1 MLKAM
6 HSAPDASEC
15 AEIEFKTINLIKLV
29 RWRCGK
35 LVKHGAATLMP
46 QWWNRQ
52 TQQT

>member
-1 MLKAM
+1 MLKIL

-15 AEIEFKTINLIKLV
+15 AEPLALSSWSG
-29 RWRCGK
+29 WRCGK

-52 TQQT
+52 TQGKAVK

>member
-1 MLKAM
+1 MLRAM

-15 AEIEFKTINLIKLV
+15 AEPLTLPSWSGGV
-29 RWRCGK
+29 GRK

-52 TQQT
+52 TQQTLADV